1 MKVDEALSRLRDA
14 RDNGAELD
22 KVSLDMAIRALEI
35 RQRMV
40 ERQEELRYKE
50 NRSEA
55 EKAEYCALIA
65 LQF

>member
-1 MKVDEALSRLRDA
+1 MKVDEALARLRDA

-40 ERQEELRYKE
+40 ERQEELSYKE

-55 EKAEYCALIA
+55 EKAEYCALIS